1 MCIYIYV
8 YTNMFNTHI
17 CYLYTILLY
26 TYTIHYTHI
35 QYIQYTIYTYTT
47 YPIHIY
53 TIHTIHYTMH
63 RSRVSVPSTASEC
76 DYGHHWTIGTHQVG
90 VYGVCVCVCVCV
102 YISFNIYLP
111 LYRYLPIYL
120 PIYIPTH
127 LSTYLYL
134 HTYLYMYSVLQ
145 TIKSMHATPKCVN
158 IQQLVDCVYK

>member
-90 VYGVCVCVCVCV
+90 VYGVCVCVCVYAYVCISLSI
-102 YISFNIYLP
+102 YISLYIAIYLYTY
-111 LYRYLPIYL
+111 LSTYLPIYL
-120 PIYIPTH
+120 PISTYIPISTCIVYYKLLNRCMPH
-127 LSTYLYL
+127 LN
-134 HTYLYMYSVLQ
+134 V
-145 TIKSMHATPKCVN
+145 
-158 IQQLVDCVYK
+158 